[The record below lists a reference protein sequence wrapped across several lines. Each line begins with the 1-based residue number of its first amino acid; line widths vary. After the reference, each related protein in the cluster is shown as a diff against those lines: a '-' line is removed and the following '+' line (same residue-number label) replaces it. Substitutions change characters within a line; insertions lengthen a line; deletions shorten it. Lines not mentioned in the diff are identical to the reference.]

1 MTAPKKPEQLPTR
14 EQLVD
19 RIDKLEARVTDAL
32 ERLDRRRAKERADT
46 PT

>member
-1 MTAPKKPEQLPTR
+1 MTTPEKTTR

-19 RIDKLEARVTDAL
+19 RIDKLERRVSDAL
-32 ERLDRRRAKERADT
+32 ERLDRREAKEGADT